1 MIDWERVIKG
11 LGEILAYCH
20 EQFGKNDHDAQAQLT
35 RMNQTAKDAIEL
47 LKALEPRVVKMSELT
62 AGEPMLVWLEDIDK
76 EETVAGMI
84 FDYVPGRLGFKLTY
98 HGCMDRIYPLI
109 DEYLT
114 RWRCWTS
121 RPTDEQREAIPW
133 N

>member
-1 MIDWERVIKG
+1 MNDYVSKAEV
-11 LGEILAYCH
+11 LDVYAELYDAFDDNSAILKYINKVYDKINA
-20 EQFGKNDHDAQAQLT
+20 
-35 RMNQTAKDAIEL
+35 
-47 LKALEPRVVKMSELT
+47 LKAQEPRVVKMSELT

-121 RPTDEQREAIPW
+121 RPTDAQREAIPW